1 MSTAKKRALVT
12 GITGQDGYYLSK
24 LLNEK
29 GYEVFGFTGDLGDEN
44 AITRAVEESKPDEVY
59 NLGGISDLGSAIKD
73 PERTMKINYEA
84 VIKLLNQSK
93 KTNPKVRFCQASSA
107 EIFSREN
114 PAPQDESAVYGP
126 TNPYGV
132 AKLKAQQEIKRQ
144 REEAGVFGCSAILY
158 NHESPKRS
166 EKFVTRKITMT
177 LAKIK
182 LGLAQT
188 LELGNLSAKR
198 DWGFAGD
205 YVEAMWQMLQ
215 APTAD
220 DYIVATGAA
229 HTVRDF
235 VNTAAKCLDME
246 LIWEGEGE
254 SEIAKNKS
262 GRVIVRVNPEFYRP
276 LEQNDII
283 GNNAK
288 AKKILGWKPRTS
300 FEDLVRLMIEKDL
313 EYVKTLQQ

>member
-1 MSTAKKRALVT
+1 MKKRALVT
-12 GITGQDGYYLSK
+12 GVTGQDGYYLSK

-29 GYEVFGFTGDLGDEN
+29 GYEVFGFADDLGNID
-44 AITRAVEESKPDEVY
+44 AIIQAVEKSKPEEVY
-59 NLGGISDLGSAIKD
+59 NLGAISDLSSAIKD
-73 PERTMKINYEA
+73 SERTMKINFA
-84 VIKLLNQSK
+84 APINLLEESRRI
-93 KTNPKVRFCQASSA
+93 NPNVRFCQASSA

-114 PAPQDESAVYGP
+114 PAPQDENAVYGP

-132 AKLKAQQEIKRQ
+132 AKLKVQQEIKRQ
-144 REEAGVFGCSAILY
+144 REEEGIFGCSAIFY

-166 EKFVTRKITMT
+166 EKFVTRKITLT
-177 LAKIK
+177 LTKIK

-205 YVEAMWQMLQ
+205 YMEAMWMMLQ

-220 DYIVATGAA
+220 DYIIATGVT

-235 VNTAAKCLDME
+235 VNTVAKCLDME

-254 SEIAKNKS
+254 GERAKNKS
-262 GRVIVRVNPEFYRP
+262 GEVIVRVNPEFYRP
-276 LEQNDII
+276 LEQNAVI
-283 GNNAK
+283 GNNS
-288 AKKILGWKPRTS
+288 KIRKMLGWRPRTS
-300 FEDLVRLMIEKDL
+300 FDDLVWLMTKKDL
-313 EYVKTLQQ
+313 EYAKTLKR